1 MKKLIKAIAIGMAA
15 IICLFALF
23 AYALPTIT
31 TYKAEKRAFSD
42 YVAHKE
48 ILAEVLSEANL
59 GGNPLR
65 ALLISVYKMPIPPE
79 LQSMGIRHVC
89 VNNEMLFVKY
99 NDAIMGTTSYGLL
112 YADDITRLPDW
123 YLVKPIADGWYFYRV

>member
-1 MKKLIKAIAIGMAA
+1 MKKLIKTIAIGMAT

-31 TYKAEKRAFSD
+31 TCKAEKRAFSD
-42 YVAHKE
+42 YAAHKE

-65 ALLISVYKMPIPPE
+65 ALLISVYKMPIPSE

-89 VNNEMLFVKY
+89 VNNEMLFVEY